1 MGEEKFCG
9 PEAHV
14 GSIRKYVQNDNEEVV
29 AIISWYHTIIPLCLE
44 VDLIKSSYK
53 EDCTDET

>member
-14 GSIRKYVQNDNEEVV
+14 GSIRKYVQNDNEKVV
-29 AIISWYHTIIPLCLE
+29 AIISWYYTIIHFAW
-44 VDLIKSSYK
+44 KS
-53 EDCTDET
+53 T